1 MRSLVNTCAILKKEL
16 RAYFTSFIAYGVMG
30 VFLFLTGFLFYGDL
44 ITFDRIYSLG
54 GYSITGT
61 LFRQFFADVS
71 LVMLFTVPLLTM
83 RLFAEEKKLGT
94 MEILMTYPL
103 RDIELIVGKFMAC
116 LMLFFFM
123 LVLTLLYPLL
133 LKNTY
138 PLEWLPIFS
147 GYLFIVLLGC
157 ASIVMGMFI
166 SSLTENQII
175 AAMGTYG
182 IFLLF
187 VIIAF
192 TSGASPEWLEPLL
205 VHLSFIEHLDQFAK
219 GIISTRGILY
229 PINITALFFILTFE
243 SLKSKRW
250 RGLE

>member
-1 MRSLVNTCAILKKEL
+1 MRCLVNSYAIYKKEL
-16 RAYFTSFIAYGVMG
+16 RAYFTSFIAYGIIG
-30 VFLFLTGFLFYGDL
+30 VFLFLSGLLFYGDL

-61 LFRQFFADVS
+61 LFRQFFLDLS
-71 LVMLFTVPLLTM
+71 LIMLFTLPLLTM

-94 MEILMTYPL
+94 MEILMTYPIK
-103 RDIELIVGKFMAC
+103 DSEIIMGKFMAC
-116 LMLFFFM
+116 LTLFSLMLI
-123 LVLTLLYPLL
+123 LTLSYPLL
-133 LKNTY
+133 LKNSY

-147 GYLFIVLLGC
+147 GYLFILLLGC
-157 ASIVMGMFI
+157 SSIATGMFI

-187 VIIAF
+187 IVIAF
-192 TSGASPEWLEPLL
+192 TSGASPAWLEPLL

-219 GIISTRGILY
+219 GILDTRGIIY
-229 PINITALFFILTFE
+229 PINFTVFFFILTFQ